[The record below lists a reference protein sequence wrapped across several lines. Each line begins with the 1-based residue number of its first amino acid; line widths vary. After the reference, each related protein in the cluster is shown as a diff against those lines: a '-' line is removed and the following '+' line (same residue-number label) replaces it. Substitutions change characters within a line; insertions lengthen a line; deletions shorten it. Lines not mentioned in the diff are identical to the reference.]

1 MGEHRSTS
9 SDGDARLPL
18 PAALPHG
25 RGRLR
30 RGFGI
35 GVRLIAALLSLAV
48 LLGSGY
54 AWVTYQNFLSDVH
67 TVDPFPKAVAGAP
80 RQADMDGEDQNILL
94 VGNDDRTGATPSE
107 LAALSTT
114 TDGGGINTDTMMVLH
129 VPADGSRATGIS
141 FPRDSWVNVPG
152 YGMNKLNAAYS
163 LGSEK
168 GGASGGARLL
178 ITVIQNLTGLTID
191 HYVAVSML
199 GFYRIA
205 SVLGPIQVCLNQPA
219 KDPYSG
225 TDLPAGR
232 STLNASQ
239 ALSFVRQRHNLPRGD
254 LDREVRQ
261 QYFLSTEFRKLTS
274 GGSLFKIQ
282 KLLRAVSS
290 SITKDPGLDLGKFA
304 SQVQGL
310 SAGNVTF
317 ATIPT
322 LGTPTIYV
330 HGAEVS
336 IVAVNMAAIP
346 GFVAKVIGRPTN
358 YEKAATVEAATV
370 SVRVVNGSGVASA
383 GPTTVAALQRLG
395 FRAGQAGNGAKTTTT
410 TIQYPAG
417 MESQAK
423 TVAASL
429 PGAGVAVSS
438 RVRAVTILLGV
449 DRLPVRAPGTA
460 ASSGASTPAPTT
472 SAPSPAKAYSAS
484 SCIN

>member
-1 MGEHRSTS
+1 MRYHRSTPTA
-9 SDGDARLPL
+9 DEARLAL
-18 PAALPHG
+18 PAAAPTR
-25 RGRLR
+25 RGPLR
-30 RGFGI
+30 RGV
-35 GVRLIAALLSLAV
+35 GVGVQLLAALLSLAV

-54 AWVTYQNFLSDVH
+54 AWVTYQNFLSSVH
-67 TVDPFPKAVAGAP
+67 TVDLFPQAVAGAP
-80 RQADMDGEDQNILL
+80 AKVDLDGQDQNILL

-152 YGMNKLNAAYS
+152 HGMNKLNAAYN
-163 LGSEK
+163 LGAQE

-205 SVLGPIQVCLNQPA
+205 SVLGPIQVCLNHPA
-219 KDPYSG
+219 KDSYSG

-330 HGAEVS
+330 DGTEVS
-336 IVAVNMAAIP
+336 IVAVNTAAIP
-346 GFVAKVIGRPTN
+346 GFIAKAVGRPTN
-358 YEKAATVEAATV
+358 YQKASTVQPATV
-370 SVRVVNGSGVASA
+370 SVGVVNGSGVASV
-383 GPTTVAALQRLG
+383 GSTTVTALDRLG
-395 FRAGQAGNGAKTTTT
+395 FQAVSGGTGARTTTT

-429 PGAGVAVSS
+429 PGAAVAVSS
-438 RVRAVTILLGV
+438 RVRAVTVLMGA
-449 DRLPVRAPGTA
+449 DRLPVRAAGSSSSSTTPTA
-460 ASSGASTPAPTT
+460 PKTSTSSPT
-472 SAPSPAKAYSAS
+472 KAYSAS